1 MSEYGVQLQ
10 PMQPKQP
17 LSLTLAE
24 KVQVREEALM
34 TELEALKEVKRCLND
49 NPDIQVLLNSL
60 SRLNLGY

>member
-1 MSEYGVQLQ
+1 MNEYGVQLQ
-10 PMQPKQP
+10 PQQP

-24 KVQVREEALM
+24 KVQVREEALT